1 MNLKTLSVTQA
12 ATETGM
18 PAAAIRRLLES
29 GAVAGNRNGKVWR
42 LSVASLEAWIN
53 RTASPTPPPS
63 EPVSDP
69 ENPFL

>member
-29 GAVAGNRNGKVWR
+29 GAVAGNRNGRKWHV
-42 LSVASLEAWIN
+42 SAASLEAWIN
-53 RTASPTPPPS
+53 RTAAPTPLPS
-63 EPVSDP
+63 ITVSDP